1 MKKLLVVCGVL
12 AAGFVNAGAIFTNGS
27 LDSSNANEFTGWIQA
42 NPFTLTAS
50 DTITEVVFDA
60 ITQDINAYNGSINW
74 GFYSDNAGSPGTLLS
89 TDIQSATP
97 VDMGPALLS
106 GFELYQFDF
115 VLTTPFSATGGTQ
128 YWLGLHNG
136 PLSDTGGT
144 GLYMADSTSGGEGF
158 EDFLPGTTFDTNG
171 FTHFFVLEDGGTS
184 TPEPS
189 TFALLGLGGLAV
201 VGMRRFRA
209 TRSN

>member
-1 MKKLLVVCGVL
+1 MKKLLVVCGFL
-12 AAGFVNAGAIFTNGS
+12 AAGFANGGAIFTNGS
-27 LDSSNANEFTGWIQA
+27 VDSTGGNEMTEWIQA
-42 NPFTLTAS
+42 NPFTLTVS
-50 DTITEVVFDA
+50 DTITEIVFDA
-60 ITQDINAYNGSINW
+60 FTASLSNYNGSINW
-74 GFYSDNAGSPGTLLS
+74 GFYSDDAGSPGTLLS
-89 TDIQSATP
+89 TDVQTMAP
-97 VDMGPALLS
+97 VDMGPAALG

-136 PLSDTGGT
+136 PLADTT
-144 GLYMADSTSGGEGF
+144 RSEFYLANSTSGGGGF
-158 EDFLPGTTFDTNG
+158 EQDLGGSTFSPNEDP
-171 FTHFFVLEDGGTS
+171 HFFVLEDGGTS

-201 VGMRRFRA
+201 IGMRRLRA